1 MLFTNKLKN
10 LAIVFTV
17 ADLDRTERFYRE
29 VLEIPLQRHGDPEF
43 QYLSCHLNEHTELM
57 FFQGEATRGAS
68 PQVVFGLEHG
78 GIDDVAEALAQRGA
92 TLVTP
97 VTEAP
102 GGWSVDF
109 RDPDQHGLSLY
120 QDGALPRRL

>member
-1 MLFTNKLKN
+1 
-10 LAIVFTV
+10 
-17 ADLDRTERFYRE
+17 
-29 VLEIPLQRHGDPEF
+29 
-43 QYLSCHLNEHTELM
+43 M

-68 PQVVFGLEHG
+68 PQVVFGLENG

-92 TLVTP
+92 TLITP

-109 RDPDQHGLSLY
+109 RDPDDHGLSLY
-120 QDGALPRRL
+120 QDGGLPRRR

>member
-120 QDGALPRRL
+120 QDGGLPRRR

>member
-1 MLFTNKLKN
+1 MLFTTKLKN

-120 QDGALPRRL
+120 QDGGLPRRR

>member
-1 MLFTNKLKN
+1 MLFTTKLKN

-29 VLEIPLQRHGDPEF
+29 VLEIPLQRLGDPEF

-120 QDGALPRRL
+120 QDGGLPRRR

>member
-1 MLFTNKLKN
+1 MLYATQLKN

-17 ADLDRTERFYRE
+17 ADLARTERFYRE
-29 VLEIPLQRHGDPEF
+29 VLEIPLQRLGDPEF
-43 QYLSCHLNEHTELM
+43 QYLSCHLNQHTELM

-68 PQVVFGLEHG
+68 PQVVFGLENG

-92 TLVTP
+92 TLITP

-109 RDPDQHGLSLY
+109 RDPDDHGLSLY
-120 QDGALPRRL
+120 QDGGLPRRR

>member
-1 MLFTNKLKN
+1 MLFTTKLKN

-29 VLEIPLQRHGDPEF
+29 VLELPLQRLGDPEF

-57 FFQGEATRGAS
+57 FFQGDATRGAS

-109 RDPDQHGLSLY
+109 RDPDQHGLSLF
-120 QDGALPRRL
+120 QDGGLPRRR

>member
-102 GGWSVDF
+102 GGWSVEF

-120 QDGALPRRL
+120 QDGGLPRRR